1 MVSFFSPTILLRQA
15 VYATPPLTLQGT
27 GRFVIPV
34 TPEGKQAGPCY
45 CSTRCLSWSRC
56 RNGGVCSG
64 HCPGQIGTS
73 RCGPCTQW
81 PEIAVKILY
90 LT

>member
-1 MVSFFSPTILLRQA
+1 MVSFFSPTVLLRQA
-15 VYATPPLTLQGT
+15 VYATPPLTLQGM

-34 TPEGKQAGPCY
+34 TPEGNQAGPCC

-64 HCPGQIGTS
+64 HCLARSAPAGVAPAHSGQRLQS
-73 RCGPCTQW
+73 RSC
-81 PEIAVKILY
+81 I
-90 LT
+90 